1 VTKEYEQLVAVDDL
15 SLDIR
20 EGEFMC
26 FLGPSGS
33 GKTTTLNM
41 VAGLEE
47 PTSGEVIMD
56 GEVVNSVPPQGRD
69 IGLIFQSLA
78 LFSKK
83 TVRGNIG
90 FSPRVNGA
98 SEAEIERTVEEI
110 ASITGIDEAMLDQT
124 AGSLTP
130 DDQQRVALARSLA
143 DEPRLLL
150 LDEPMDNLDHEE
162 ALDMRA
168 EIKQM
173 KERLGQTMVYVTHDQ
188 EEAMSLADRIFVIHE
203 GELQQLATPTEL
215 YDEPVN
221 KFVAGFIGSPSMNF
235 LTGTLGESGMTLL
248 GNELSYD
255 ALEMAFA
262 DFDRERYADTDEM
275 TVGVRP
281 EAFVYGSTDADLAFT
296 VTIDEVE
303 PLGSKTV
310 LHILHEGAEFTVL
323 TKQGISVT
331 PGTKATVG
339 VGIDDLY
346 PIDPETEE
354 VLY

>member
-1 VTKEYEQLVAVDDL
+1 
-15 SLDIR
+15 
-20 EGEFMC
+20 
-26 FLGPSGS
+26 
-33 GKTTTLNM
+33 
-41 VAGLEE
+41 
-47 PTSGEVIMD
+47 
-56 GEVVNSVPPQGRD
+56 
-69 IGLIFQSLA
+69 
-78 LFSKK
+78 
-83 TVRGNIG
+83 
-90 FSPRVNGA
+90 
-98 SEAEIERTVEEI
+98 
-110 ASITGIDEAMLDQT
+110 
-124 AGSLTP
+124 
-130 DDQQRVALARSLA
+130 
-143 DEPRLLL
+143 
-150 LDEPMDNLDHEE
+150 
-162 ALDMRA
+162 
-168 EIKQM
+168 
-173 KERLGQTMVYVTHDQ
+173 
-188 EEAMSLADRIFVIHE
+188 
-203 GELQQLATPTEL
+203 
-215 YDEPVN
+215 
-221 KFVAGFIGSPSMNF
+221 
-235 LTGTLGESGMTLL
+235 MTLL